1 MIKYQTDWF
10 NCRCSQ
16 AVDLNL
22 SGPELTN
29 RAPERL
35 FTSLHASSSLIVKT
49 DFFFSIEL
57 KTQSSLH
64 RNASSHFGRCE
75 SANENQCPLPLSTTS
90 TQVSYHFQLALFY
103 LVPVREGWCDLFFFN
118 CGEESRRFFLLH
130 FFNVTFQYCYC
141 RYCRPFEK
149 ILCHLTLSSW
159 NWFQFVATEGGL
171 PRFKMLLRGMSTRK
185 K

>member
-1 MIKYQTDWF
+1 MRHPPW
-10 NCRCSQ
+10 
-16 AVDLNL
+16 L
-22 SGPELTN
+22 S
-29 RAPERL
+29 RL
-35 FTSLHASSSLIVKT
+35 I
-49 DFFFSIEL
+49 FFFSSSWRLRARYTETRAHILAVVSRPMRISALCLSAQPPL
-57 KTQSSLH
+57 KCPIISNWLFSTFFQW
-64 RNASSHFGRCE
+64 GRGG
-75 SANENQCPLPLSTTS
+75 
-90 TQVSYHFQLALFY
+90 VIY
-103 LVPVREGWCDLFFFN
+103 FFFN

>member
-1 MIKYQTDWF
+1 MRHPPW
-10 NCRCSQ
+10 
-16 AVDLNL
+16 L
-22 SGPELTN
+22 SRLIFFFFHRVEDSELVTPKRELTFWPLWVGQWESVPFASQHN
-29 RAPERL
+29 
-35 FTSLHASSSLIVKT
+35 LHSSVLSFPIGSFLPCSSEGGVVW
-49 DFFFSIEL
+49 FF
-57 KTQSSLH
+57 
-64 RNASSHFGRCE
+64 
-75 SANENQCPLPLSTTS
+75 
-90 TQVSYHFQLALFY
+90 
-103 LVPVREGWCDLFFFN
+103 FFFN